1 MRAPNRFD
9 ALLGAARAADA
20 LGVTAQARDYYG
32 QLIAVAAP
40 DADRPEI
47 ETARAYLL
55 K

>member
-1 MRAPNRFD
+1 MRCSMQ
-9 ALLGAARAADA
+9 LAADA
-20 LGVTAQARDYYG
+20 LGVTAQSRDYYG

-40 DADRPEI
+40 AADRPEI